1 MGDKY
6 IYIYIYTKHSKW
18 VEAYSSK
25 QFFFVGMWSAQRI
38 THECIL
44 ESFS

>member
-1 MGDKY
+1 MMEMYNLHRHKWVINIY

-25 QFFFVGMWSAQRI
+25 QFFFVGM
-38 THECIL
+38 
-44 ESFS
+44 